1 MESKTKKPRMG
12 WIQNLTEDEK
22 KIIDDFLEEAA
33 KLKGKALNKKEK
45 QTVKFI
51 ARDQVRSNR
60 KEQKVN
66 KQKKSRVDMEKKED
80 ETTNN
85 ISNNTDDRG
94 RLKILSASERDF
106 INNAI
111 YEEMKIKGRKLVQGE
126 RREVLKIARKQIL
139 NHRIS
144 YQIKMKEIKKGLKQ
158 SLNGKNLSHIVV
170 KAPIH

>member
-66 KQKKSRVDMEKKED
+66 KQKKSRVDMEKK
-80 ETTNN
+80 
-85 ISNNTDDRG
+85 
-94 RLKILSASERDF
+94 K
-106 INNAI
+106 
-111 YEEMKIKGRKLVQGE
+111 MKQLIT
-126 RREVLKIARKQIL
+126 
-139 NHRIS
+139 
-144 YQIKMKEIKKGLKQ
+144 YQIILMIEED
-158 SLNGKNLSHIVV
+158 
-170 KAPIH
+170 

>member
-51 ARDQVRSNR
+51 ARDQVRSIR

-66 KQKKSRVDMEKKED
+66 KQKKSRVDMEKKEY
-80 ETTNN
+80 ETINN

-94 RLKILSASERDF
+94 RLKVLSASE
-106 INNAI
+106 
-111 YEEMKIKGRKLVQGE
+111 GE
-126 RREVLKIARKQIL
+126 KF
-139 NHRIS
+139 
-144 YQIKMKEIKKGLKQ
+144 
-158 SLNGKNLSHIVV
+158 
-170 KAPIH
+170 